1 METNGNMAGGSAMD
15 EVYWSDVGE
24 RLGLS
29 KSVMKEINARFGA
42 ILGITASNKVPR
54 RALGAVSMIVIMQ
67 EQGFSDD
74 EITEALIETKEGQ
87 GWPDIVLGRI
97 REETVSTAT
106 SELASRIVEMPD
118 DSGRSWLGC
127 LEEMAREQRRE
138 TSVQDMI
145 LDLRRE
151 ICTNTVSEKEQIQR
165 LVQVVE
171 RLITEVRDLR
181 YALVMAASR
190 KDRKKGLKGLSRLL
204 NQ

>member
-1 METNGNMAGGSAMD
+1 
-15 EVYWSDVGE
+15 
-24 RLGLS
+24 
-29 KSVMKEINARFGA
+29 
-42 ILGITASNKVPR
+42 
-54 RALGAVSMIVIMQ
+54 
-67 EQGFSDD
+67 
-74 EITEALIETKEGQ
+74 
-87 GWPDIVLGRI
+87 
-97 REETVSTAT
+97 
-106 SELASRIVEMPD
+106 MPD